1 MTQLKS
7 EKDDLERKL
16 QEAGEIIGQQE
27 RTIIHQ
33 NIIMANLTDKN
44 RQLQSQNTDLAKIID
59 EKAIEIE
66 KKKSTIEKL
75 QQQVTDITAEKDIV
89 SKLFQG
95 LDQDKHHF

>member
-33 NIIMANLTDKN
+33 NIIIANLTNKT
-44 RQLQSQNTDLAKIID
+44 RQLESQNSDLAKIID
-59 EKAIEIE
+59 EKTIEIE

-75 QQQVTDITAEKDIV
+75 QQHVTDITAEKDTV

-95 LDQDKHHF
+95 LDQDKHNF